1 MITLFAQTATESA
14 QAASTYDWS
23 KGIMIGLAFGMASI
37 GLGLIGAAYMNAVG
51 RNPEAAKYAGQ
62 VMIIVAMIDLTI
74 LLAFLLGAFI
84 LK

>member
-1 MITLFAQTATESA
+1 MYELFAQTTTT
-14 QAASTYDWS
+14 AAKASNYDWS

-37 GLGLIGAAYMNAVG
+37 GLGLIGMGYMNAVG
-51 RNPEAAKYAGQ
+51 RNPEAPKYAGQ
-62 VMIIVAMIDLTI
+62 VMILVAMIDLTI

>member
-1 MITLFAQTATESA
+1 MYEYLAQTTTAA
-14 QAASTYDWS
+14 VKASTYDWS
-23 KGIMIGLAFGMASI
+23 KGIMIGISFGMASI

-51 RNPEAAKYAGQ
+51 RNPEASKYAGQ

-74 LLAFLLGAFI
+74 LLSFLLGTFI